1 MSTHTIRSTDGRL
14 SAEGLAHR
22 PRIVVIGSGHAG
34 LEACK
39 ALKGEDIDVL
49 MVDRNNYHKFQPLLY
64 QVATSG
70 LQTGHICMP
79 VRHIFQQQDN
89 FDFRLATVRGVDL
102 GEQLVHLKEGPPI
115 HYDTLIVGAG
125 ASVAYYGVEGAEEHG
140 YPLKNVADA
149 VEMRAHVLRC
159 FEEANR
165 NPALIE
171 EGILNFVIVGGG
183 PTGVEMA
190 GGLRELFDEVLRKD
204 FPGLDLKRVR
214 VILLERAG
222 ALMLPYK
229 PDLQAYTKEA
239 LEHIGVEVQLEMA
252 VTKVEPNVVHLADGT
267 TIQTHT
273 LIWGAGVRANP
284 LADVLA
290 RTAGVEQTRG
300 GRLVTDEYLRLP
312 AYPNVYVA
320 GDIAGT
326 TDAEGILYPQVAQV
340 AIQQGIQA
348 AENAIR
354 DHRGL
359 DPEAF
364 AYGDMGMMATI
375 GRNRAILEL
384 PNGTGMKGFIAW
396 CAWVFVHVVKLAG
409 FRNQIAVFFS
419 WMYSYFT
426 WDRTP
431 RLIID
436 VEPETDEIEN
446 PELALATAS

>member
-1 MSTHTIRSTDGRL
+1 MATIATAIRSTDGQL
-14 SAEGLAHR
+14 SAEGLVHR

-39 ALKGEDIDVL
+39 ALSGEDVDVL

-89 FDFRLATVRGVDL
+89 FDFRLATVLGVDL
-102 GEQLVHLKEGPPI
+102 EAQLVHVEEGPPI
-115 HYDTLIVGAG
+115 HYDSLIVGAG

-140 YPLKNVADA
+140 FPLKNVADA
-149 VEMRAHVLRC
+149 VELRAHVLRC

-171 EGILNFVIVGGG
+171 GGVLNFVIVGGG

-190 GGLRELFDEVLRKD
+190 GGLRELFDQVLRKD
-204 FPGLDLKRVR
+204 FPGLDLNRVR
-214 VILLERAG
+214 VILLERAD

-229 PDLQAYTKEA
+229 ADLQAYTKDA
-239 LEHIGVEVQLEMA
+239 LEYIGVDVRLETA
-252 VTKVEPNVVHLADGT
+252 VTEVTPTEVRLADGT
-267 TIQTHT
+267 AIPTQT
-273 LIWGAGVRANP
+273 LIWAAGVRANP
-284 LADVLA
+284 LADVLSE
-290 RTAGVEQTRG
+290 TEGIEQTRG

-312 AYPNVYVA
+312 AHPNVFVA
-320 GDIAGT
+320 GDIAGAA
-326 TDAEGILYPQVAQV
+326 DPQGVLYPQVAQV

-348 AENAIR
+348 AGNAIR
-354 DHRGL
+354 AHRGL

-364 AYGDMGMMATI
+364 VYNDLGMMATI

-409 FRNQIAVFFS
+409 FRNQLAVFFS
-419 WMYSYFT
+419 WVYSYFT

-436 VEPETDEIEN
+436 VEPETDEIQE
-446 PELALATAS
+446 PVLPVSA

>member
-1 MSTHTIRSTDGRL
+1 MDTAPTSIRSTDGRL
-14 SAEGLAHR
+14 SAEGLTHR

-39 ALKGEDIDVL
+39 ALKGEEVDVL

-79 VRHIFQQQDN
+79 VRHIFQKQDN
-89 FDFRLATVRGVDL
+89 FDFRLATVRGIDV
-102 GEQLVHLKEGPPI
+102 ERQCVLVEEGPPI
-115 HYDTLIVGAG
+115 TYDTLIVAAG
-125 ASVAYYGVEGAEEHG
+125 ASVAYYGVEGAEAHG
-140 YPLKNVADA
+140 FPLKNVADA
-149 VEMRAHVLRC
+149 VELRAHVLRC

-171 EGILNFVIVGGG
+171 DGMLNFVIVGGG

-204 FPGLDLKRVR
+204 YQGLDLDRVR
-214 VILLERAG
+214 VVLLERAG

-229 PDLQAYTKEA
+229 ADLQAYTKDA
-239 LEHIGVEVQLEMA
+239 LEHIGVEVRLNTA
-252 VTKVEPNVVHLADGT
+252 VTRVEPTQVHLADGEVLP
-267 TIQTHT
+267 THS
-273 LIWGAGVRANP
+273 LIWAAGVRANP
-284 LADVLA
+284 IADVLA
-290 RTAGVEQTRG
+290 ETDGIEQTRG
-300 GRLVTDEYLRLP
+300 GRLVTDEFLRLP
-312 AYPNVYVA
+312 AYPNVYAA
-320 GDIAGT
+320 GDIAGA
-326 TDAEGILYPQVAQV
+326 TDAEGVLHPQVAQV

-354 DHRGL
+354 AHRGL
-359 DPEAF
+359 DPEPF
-364 AYGDMGMMATI
+364 VYNDLGMMATI
-375 GRNRAILEL
+375 GRNRAILEM

-409 FRNQIAVFFS
+409 FRNQVAVFFS

-436 VEPETDEIEN
+436 PQPETDEIDQ
-446 PELALATAS
+446 PAYAA